1 MERFIEFILNHYV
14 YSLALAVVTYLLIQ
28 EFIDAA
34 FKKFGKITPLNA
46 VTKMNESDAIII
58 DVREAADFSES
69 HIEQAINAP
78 LSKLGDY
85 LAKLSDHKNKPV
97 LVACQNG
104 TRSLSAAKL
113 LTKEGFEQ
121 VFVINGGMQAW
132 EEDYKLPVK
141 LNKKNK
147 NKA

>member
-1 MERFIEFILNHYV
+1 MERFIEFILNHYI
-14 YSLALAVVTYLLIQ
+14 YCIALAVVTYLLIQ
-28 EFIDAA
+28 EFFDAA
-34 FKKFGKITPLNA
+34 FKKFSKITPLNA

-58 DVREAADFSES
+58 DVREATDFSQS

-85 LAKLSDHKNKPV
+85 LKKISEHKNKPV
-97 LVACQNG
+97 LVTCQNG

-113 LTKEGFEQ
+113 LTKEGFEH

-141 LNKKNK
+141 LSNKK
-147 NKA
+147 